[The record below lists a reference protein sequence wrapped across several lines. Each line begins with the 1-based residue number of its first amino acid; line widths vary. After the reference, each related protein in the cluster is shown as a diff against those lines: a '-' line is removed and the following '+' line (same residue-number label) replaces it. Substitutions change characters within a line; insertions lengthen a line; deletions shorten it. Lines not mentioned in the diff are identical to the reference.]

1 MSLEAE
7 GDCSWPGCPRPLYH
21 GSPAITAI
29 AILSA
34 SFPPAL
40 LQVLVSLQTPQA
52 AMCQL
57 HCRQRCG
64 QTSALA
70 PEGPSSR
77 AVFSPPPPRHPQQPT
92 THDDSVPL
100 SHLQK
105 VSPRG
110 LHRLWQLRSGTGRKH
125 LHVCC
130 LPTPRLPHLQPVGAE
145 APALRGA
152 AICPGHFLTMG
163 LRPWGALLLL
173 LPGIVLGSNQNGDRD
188 SITVVLLVLFLL
200 LLLLVLA
207 LAWHK
212 LSKDSDGKYHPKH
225 LCQPCRALAA
235 LRVRWQALRGRSSS
249 MQGWQEE
256 YDDDE
261 EEEEKEEEEEE
272 QQKLCD
278 MEEGRGRQEQH
289 SQEEEQDEKEEEE
302 DEDKDADTIP
312 AFPETPE
319 GSQEAVCVTEGG
331 NAEALLSNLHSFSGT
346 ATWEDS
352 PGEGAKNQ
360 HVTAL

>member
-1 MSLEAE
+1 
-7 GDCSWPGCPRPLYH
+7 
-21 GSPAITAI
+21 
-29 AILSA
+29 
-34 SFPPAL
+34 
-40 LQVLVSLQTPQA
+40 
-52 AMCQL
+52 
-57 HCRQRCG
+57 
-64 QTSALA
+64 
-70 PEGPSSR
+70 
-77 AVFSPPPPRHPQQPT
+77 
-92 THDDSVPL
+92 
-100 SHLQK
+100 
-105 VSPRG
+105 
-110 LHRLWQLRSGTGRKH
+110 
-125 LHVCC
+125 
-130 LPTPRLPHLQPVGAE
+130 
-145 APALRGA
+145 
-152 AICPGHFLTMG
+152 MG
-163 LRPWGALLLL
+163 LRPWGVLLLL
-173 LPGIVLGSNQNGDRD
+173 LPGIVLGSNQNEDRD

-200 LLLLVLA
+200 LLLLVLS

-212 LSKDSDGKYHPKH
+212 LSKDSDGKYHPKR
-225 LCQPCRALAA
+225 LCQPRRALAA

-256 YDDDE
+256 YDDEE

-302 DEDKDADTIP
+302 EEDEDKDVDTIP

-319 GSQEAVCVTEGG
+319 GSQEAVCATEGG